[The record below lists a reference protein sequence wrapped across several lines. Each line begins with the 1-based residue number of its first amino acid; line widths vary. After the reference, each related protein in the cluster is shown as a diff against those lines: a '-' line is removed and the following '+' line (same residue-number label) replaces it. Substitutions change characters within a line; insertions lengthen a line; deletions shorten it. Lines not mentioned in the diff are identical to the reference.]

1 MARRETRRHQR
12 GHQADTDLVFALYR
26 TQLFG
31 PDTDDLD
38 NVTKIQAG
46 Y

>member
-1 MARRETRRHQR
+1 
-12 GHQADTDLVFALYR
+12 VFALYR

>member
-1 MARRETRRHQR
+1 
-12 GHQADTDLVFALYR
+12 VFALYR

-31 PDTDDLD
+31 PDDLD